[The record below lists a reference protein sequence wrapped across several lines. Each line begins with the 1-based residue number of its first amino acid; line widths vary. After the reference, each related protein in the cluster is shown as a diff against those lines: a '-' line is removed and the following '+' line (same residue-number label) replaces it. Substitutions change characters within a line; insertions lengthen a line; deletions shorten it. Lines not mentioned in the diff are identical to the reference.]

1 MTTRRSI
8 LDRLTAAAEPIY
20 GTAEARQIA
29 RMVLSART
37 GATLTQM
44 VVEPDAAAEIADLER
59 IEREIAAARPVQ
71 YVLGEAEFCGLTF
84 EVGEGVLI
92 PRPETEELVRRIAAT
107 RPSSLLDI
115 GTGSGCI
122 AVASAALLP
131 GAEVWAVDISAEA
144 LAFARRNA
152 ARSGAEVRFVQADAL
167 RMPDL
172 GRRFEAVVSNPPY
185 IPASERRTMRRNVT
199 EYEPAAALF
208 VPDDDPLLFYR
219 AIARQAH
226 TLLAPG
232 GRLWFEVHEAF
243 AADVAAMLYGE
254 GFAGTE
260 TYADINDKPRM
271 VCSRI
276 K

>member
-1 MTTRRSI
+1 
-8 LDRLTAAAEPIY
+8 
-20 GTAEARQIA
+20 
-29 RMVLSART
+29 
-37 GATLTQM
+37 
-44 VVEPDAAAEIADLER
+44 
-59 IEREIAAARPVQ
+59 
-71 YVLGEAEFCGLTF
+71 
-84 EVGEGVLI
+84 
-92 PRPETEELVRRIAAT
+92 AAT
-107 RPSSLLDI
+107 CPASLLDI

-122 AVASAALLP
+122 AVSAARLLP

-185 IPASERRTMRRNVT
+185 IPLSERESMRRNVT
-199 EYEPAAALF
+199 EYEPATALF

-226 TLLAPG
+226 RLLAPG
-232 GRLWFEVHEAF
+232 GRLWFEVHETF
-243 AADVAAMLYGE
+243 ADEVAAMLRRE
-254 GFAGTE
+254 GFADVE
-260 TYADINDKPRM
+260 IYADINDKPRM
-271 VCSRI
+271 VCGRM